1 MKTSYT
7 EKAREQ
13 HDWWVF
19 NDVRTLMKI
28 TKLIDDITRHPYTGL
43 GHPEPLSHDLTGL
56 WSRHIDDKNRLVY
69 RIIKGDT
76 DDDSYVE
83 ISRCKGHYNDK

>member
-1 MKTSYT
+1 MITAYT
-7 EKAREQ
+7 EKGESDFFGWLDSDFRIL
-13 HDWWVF
+13 
-19 NDVRTLMKI
+19 RKI
-28 TKLIDDITRHPYTGL
+28 HSLIDDIKRHPYTGL

-69 RIIKGDT
+69 RIVKGDT
-76 DDDSYVE
+76 DGDDYVE

>member
-1 MKTSYT
+1 MIAAYT
-7 EKAREQ
+7 EKGQA
-13 HDWWVF
+13 DCKWWLN
-19 NDVRTLMKI
+19 NDIRVLRKI
-28 TKLIDDITRHPYTGL
+28 YNIIDDIKRHPFTGI
-43 GHPEPLSHDLTGL
+43 GHPESLSHDLTGL

-69 RIIKGDT
+69 RVIKGET

>member
-1 MKTSYT
+1 MKTAYT
-7 EKAREQ
+7 EKGEGDAI
-13 HDWWVF
+13 WWLN
-19 NDVRTLMKI
+19 NDVRILKKI
-28 TKLIDDITRHPYTGL
+28 VKIIADIKRHPFTGL
-43 GHPEPLSHDLTGL
+43 GHPEPLSHDLTGS

-76 DDDSYVE
+76 YDDSYIE

>member
-1 MKTSYT
+1 MNTLYT
-7 EKAREQ
+7 ERGYA
-13 HDWWVF
+13 HSDWWLN
-19 NDVRTLMKI
+19 NDVRTLRKI
-28 TKLIDDITRHPYTGL
+28 YKLIDDIKRHPYTGL

-69 RIIKGDT
+69 RVIKGET

>member
-1 MKTSYT
+1 MKTIYT
-7 EKAREQ
+7 EKGECGSV
-13 HDWWVF
+13 WWLY
-19 NDVRTLMKI
+19 NDIRKAKKI
-28 TKLIDDITRHPYTGL
+28 QKLIEDIKRHPYTGI

-69 RIIKGDT
+69 RVIKGET

-83 ISRCKGHYNDK
+83 ISRCKGHYDDK